1 MADRPAPEE
10 RGSLIVAP
18 RVVERIAAIA
28 ASEVPGV
35 VPSESV
41 IAQLTSRSLPRAD
54 VRLAGRRARIEVS
67 VAAAWPV
74 PLGAVAAAVRDRV
87 TEQVSGLASLT
98 VDGVS
103 VEVCDVVLVAEQ
115 PGGPQ

>member
-1 MADRPAPEE
+1 
-10 RGSLIVAP
+10 
-18 RVVERIAAIA
+18 VVERIATIA

-35 VPSESV
+35 VPNGSV
-41 IAQLTSRSLPRAD
+41 LTQLTSRSLPRAD

-74 PLGAVAAAVRDRV
+74 PLGAVAADVRDRV
-87 TEQVSGLASLT
+87 AEQLSELASLT

-103 VEVCDVVLVAEQ
+103 VTVTSVVHVPEQ
-115 PGGPQ
+115 PRRAQ